1 MIARAPGSRDGGP
14 LAQPIVSTEDGKKR
28 PKPAEDMEKIAELW
42 ECFRN
47 VWGHITLEEHL

>member
-1 MIARAPGSRDGGP
+1 MIASAPGSRDGGP